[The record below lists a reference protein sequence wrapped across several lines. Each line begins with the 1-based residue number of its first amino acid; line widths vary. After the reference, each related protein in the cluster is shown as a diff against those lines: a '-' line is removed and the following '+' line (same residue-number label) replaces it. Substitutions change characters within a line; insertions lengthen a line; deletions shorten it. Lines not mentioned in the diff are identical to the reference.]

1 MCYYLAGSRTSKL
14 RKTSV
19 RQVGQLWQFWEV
31 SKQIALIDGFTT
43 LSYLLDICN
52 DIAES
57 IKQFTLAFE
66 ANSRGKAACDILAM
80 MAMAQTIAGLVI
92 SISSHFFNCIFFYV
106 LLVRSIMTL
115 MWQRTRSFILWR
127 VHVFHEFCFIGAY
140 EEAER
145 NLIRALKM
153 DSRNLLGLF
162 ATLNLQLC
170 QTRLND
176 AGVGMEVRLIIY
188 VKWMW
193 RVMDKTS

>member
-1 MCYYLAGSRTSKL
+1 MILHASSVSTRNNRWFVTIFSSSSLLNLCCVVAIATGHETAVPNSNPMCYYLAGSRTSKL

-92 SISSHFFNCIFFYV
+92 SISSHFF
-106 LLVRSIMTL
+106 
-115 MWQRTRSFILWR
+115 
-127 VHVFHEFCFIGAY
+127 
-140 EEAER
+140 
-145 NLIRALKM
+145 
-153 DSRNLLGLF
+153 
-162 ATLNLQLC
+162 
-170 QTRLND
+170 
-176 AGVGMEVRLIIY
+176 
-188 VKWMW
+188 
-193 RVMDKTS
+193 